1 LSPLDGPAYTGERKM
16 SIEQMTYGAGA
27 TMEFNAGFERAQEET
42 EKQLREALAKLQAA
56 ENRVSLA
63 QVEIDVLRGQLKR
76 EKEKANG
83 SGSLAELVYPAIAEK
98 LAEEIERQIRAEV
111 YRAHYNEQVRV
122 GPSEQTIKQWIKEG
136 IENNERFYTADQV
149 DSKLDELKERIEEN
163 LDVEEAVDD
172 YLSDHLEGEVKSC
185 IEDLDFN
192 VSVSVK

>member
-1 LSPLDGPAYTGERKM
+1 M
-16 SIEQMTYGAGA
+16 SIEQMRYGAEA
-27 TMEFNAGFERAQEET
+27 SMEFNAGFERAQEESGR
-42 EKQLREALAKLQAA
+42 QLREARAKLQAA
-56 ENRVSLA
+56 ENSVSLA

-98 LAEEIERQIRAEV
+98 LAEEIERQVRAEV

-122 GPSEQTIKQWIKEG
+122 GPSEQTIKQWISEG
-136 IENNERFYTADQV
+136 IENSERFYTADQV

-172 YLSDHLEGEVKSC
+172 YLTEHLEGEVKSC
-185 IEDLDFN
+185 IEDLEF
-192 VSVSVK
+192 SVSVR

>member
-1 LSPLDGPAYTGERKM
+1 MVQHIQEKEM
-16 SIEQMTYGAGA
+16 SIEQMTNGAGA
-27 TMEFNAGFERAQEET
+27 TNEFNAGFERAEGQMKSELAE
-42 EKQLREALAKLQAA
+42 LRETVSELRSKLQS
-56 ENRVSLA
+56 EMNRVSLA

-98 LAEEIERQIRAEV
+98 LAEEIERQVRAEV

-149 DSKLDELKERIEEN
+149 DSKLDELKDRIKED
-163 LDVEEAVDD
+163 LDVEEAVEY
-172 YLSDHLEGEVKSC
+172 YLSNNLEDEVKSC
-185 IEDLDFN
+185 VRDLDFEVR
-192 VSVSVK
+192 VS

>member
-1 LSPLDGPAYTGERKM
+1 M
-16 SIEQMTYGAGA
+16 SIEQMRYGAEGS
-27 TMEFNAGFERAQEET
+27 MEFNAGFERAQEESGR
-42 EKQLREALAKLQAA
+42 QLREARAKLQAA

-185 IEDLDFN
+185 IEDLEF
-192 VSVSVK
+192 SVSVR